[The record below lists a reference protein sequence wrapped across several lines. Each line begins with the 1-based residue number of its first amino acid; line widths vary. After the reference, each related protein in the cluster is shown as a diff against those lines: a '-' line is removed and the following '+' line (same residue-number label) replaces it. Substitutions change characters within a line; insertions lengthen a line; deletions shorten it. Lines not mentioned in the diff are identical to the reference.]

1 MIRLA
6 RTALFILLA
15 AALLYA
21 LQQTRPLYS
30 QITSPII
37 ASGRLHERVDAST
50 FTLSIDTVR
59 VARDLAVE
67 TFGKTKQ
74 FTTSGVWI
82 VAEGNAETKFET
94 QGLTSGEWLSR
105 SGIRYALTDRLP
117 PTIETMPGKAFQ
129 PGLPRRILLV
139 FEVPEDSVNG
149 GTITVTPTKLYPLND
164 EIRIATGASETQLE
178 SAIVIRRNDKSDN
191 GGQPWTVLPQR

>member
-1 MIRLA
+1 MRLA
-6 RTALFILLA
+6 RTALFILFA
-15 AALLYA
+15 AALLYG

-37 ASGRLHERVDAST
+37 ASGHLHEKIDANT

-67 TFGKTKQ
+67 TFGKTKR

-105 SGIRYALTDRLP
+105 SGVRYALTDRLP
-117 PTIETMPGKAFQ
+117 PTIAMMPSAAFQ

-139 FEVPEDSVNG
+139 FEVPEESVDG
-149 GTITVTPTKLYPLND
+149 GTIAVTPTKLYPLND
-164 EIRIATGASETQLE
+164 EVRIATGASGKQME

-191 GGQPWTVLPQR
+191 RGQAWTVLP